1 MASQHRRQE
10 AGLCRA
16 KPQLRYV
23 VTARVTV
30 PLVGL
35 ENNAAIDP
43 LDDREIL
50 TWRRYL
56 TDCFHCVLH
65 CEPLV
70 AGFTGMRLFVALM
83 LNSRSAFGVAESPV
97 HLNAVAALPTV
108 TPNLGSA
115 LYF

>member
-1 MASQHRRQE
+1 MVA
-10 AGLCRA
+10 
-16 KPQLRYV
+16 
-23 VTARVTV
+23 ARITV

-43 LDDREIL
+43 LDDREIF

-70 AGFTGMRLFVALM
+70 AGFADMHLFVALL
-83 LNSRSAFGVAESPV
+83 LNSRSAFSAAESPV
-97 HLNAVAALPTV
+97 RLDAVAALPTV